1 MLRIPKATGTIDRS
15 AAGHKLG
22 ALAQL
27 SAGIRFVYQ
36 TRIIFATMTL
46 DLFAVL
52 LGGAVYLLPVFV
64 QDILH
69 VDSVRF
75 GWLRAAEAAGA
86 VTMAMAIAHLP
97 PMKRAGRSM
106 LMAVAAF
113 GVCTIVFGLSRNFWL
128 SLGMLFG
135 IGAADNISVVVRH
148 TLVQVLT
155 PDAMRGRVSAVNN
168 IFIGASNELGGVEST
183 LTAAAFGAM
192 ALHFGATAERAR
204 VLGPTLS
211 VVIGGIGTILTV
223 VMTGWLFPQLRKYG
237 PLQSGVVEE
246 SPKTHVP
253 GATSAQST

>member
-1 MLRIPKATGTIDRS
+1 
-15 AAGHKLG
+15 
-22 ALAQL
+22 
-27 SAGIRFVYQ
+27 
-36 TRIIFATMTL
+36 MTL

-183 LTAAAFGAM
+183 LTAAAFGVM

-246 SPKTHVP
+246 STKTHVP